1 MGNRSRHQTANDN
14 LDQPDHMIL
23 RQSVLRRIKSKDS
36 GSNTFTSANTRKQP
50 TNESSPKIPRIIR
63 MSDVKAANIISV
75 DSDNNPKMSSSE
87 AQPTCKL
94 FYGLI
99 QFLNLIC

>member
-1 MGNRSRHQTANDN
+1 MGNRSRHQTASDN
-14 LDQPDHMIL
+14 LENQPDHMIL
-23 RQSVLRRIKSKDS
+23 IQSVLRRIGRSKDS

-50 TNESSPKIPRIIR
+50 TNESSTKIPQIVR
-63 MSDVKAANIISV
+63 MSDVKAANIIST

-94 FYGLI
+94 FS
-99 QFLNLIC
+99 FLLF